1 MNKFMI
7 LVVKGLVKVRTTLNI
22 SDDIIKETEVLYS
35 TTNRSK
41 AVENALKD
49 AIRFKKIIQ
58 LMELKG
64 KLEFDE
70 KFLDEQGKV
79 EINEA
84 ESTF

>member
-1 MNKFMI
+1 M
-7 LVVKGLVKVRTTLNI
+7 RTTLNL
-22 SDDIIKETEVLYS
+22 SDDIIKEAEAIYD

-41 AVENALKD
+41 AVESAIKD
-49 AIRFKKIIQ
+49 AIRFKKLIQ

-70 KFLDEQGKV
+70 IYLEEQRKA

-84 ESTF
+84 EDII